1 MAEIID
7 NNETRELIE
16 FYRLG
21 LDSIIQGD
29 YSIVCFDGKNSSWLD
44 ERYHPSTEYV
54 IVIEKTGIVDYQT
67 TIDSFFG
74 ITSYSP
80 SNNKLLLGGGDKISN
95 SDPIR
100 DDLLETISADE
111 EKNTGLEIS
120 THAVLPSYLDNLIYG
135 EFFGAKY
142 QPNYQRYD
150 YNLNLTEE
158 DLLIYLGTYFPRSF
172 GESQCLFSSIL
183 TAKTFN
189 SLLSSKDCIN
199 ILDVGCGSGGEII
212 GLLHVIEN
220 CENNNIPI
228 NIYTYDGNQ
237 LVQDILME
245 LVSQFQKHTKTRR
258 RIQIYSNVQRIDS
271 INDIENIVKNVC
283 SFSFDFVMCNKV
295 CNELISRANIPN
307 AYFLVC
313 NSLAPLLDSTGL
325 LLVLDVTTKD
335 ANSSKFYPEMLNEQI
350 NSFVIGHNDEFL
362 TLVPISCALHPEC
375 INSCFTQRKFYISH
389 SQKQNDLSKVS
400 YRIIARK
407 SLSEEFVKE
416 IGNIKEIVNVSNGD
430 AGDSAYCPLIKY

>member
-1 MAEIID
+1 
-7 NNETRELIE
+7 
-16 FYRLG
+16 
-21 LDSIIQGD
+21 
-29 YSIVCFDGKNSSWLD
+29 
-44 ERYHPSTEYV
+44 
-54 IVIEKTGIVDYQT
+54 
-67 TIDSFFG
+67 
-74 ITSYSP
+74 
-80 SNNKLLLGGGDKISN
+80 
-95 SDPIR
+95 
-100 DDLLETISADE
+100 
-111 EKNTGLEIS
+111 
-120 THAVLPSYLDNLIYG
+120 
-135 EFFGAKY
+135 
-142 QPNYQRYD
+142 
-150 YNLNLTEE
+150 
-158 DLLIYLGTYFPRSF
+158 
-172 GESQCLFSSIL
+172 
-183 TAKTFN
+183 
-189 SLLSSKDCIN
+189 
-199 ILDVGCGSGGEII
+199 
-212 GLLHVIEN
+212 
-220 CENNNIPI
+220 
-228 NIYTYDGNQ
+228 
-237 LVQDILME
+237 
-245 LVSQFQKHTKTRR
+245 
-258 RIQIYSNVQRIDS
+258 
-271 INDIENIVKNVC
+271 
-283 SFSFDFVMCNKV
+283 MCNKV

>member
-158 DLLIYLGTYFPRSF
+158 DLLIYLGTYFWF
-172 GESQCLFSSIL
+172 I
-183 TAKTFN
+183 A
-189 SLLSSKDCIN
+189 
-199 ILDVGCGSGGEII
+199 
-212 GLLHVIEN
+212 
-220 CENNNIPI
+220 
-228 NIYTYDGNQ
+228 
-237 LVQDILME
+237 
-245 LVSQFQKHTKTRR
+245 
-258 RIQIYSNVQRIDS
+258 
-271 INDIENIVKNVC
+271 
-283 SFSFDFVMCNKV
+283 CN
-295 CNELISRANIPN
+295 
-307 AYFLVC
+307 
-313 NSLAPLLDSTGL
+313 
-325 LLVLDVTTKD
+325 
-335 ANSSKFYPEMLNEQI
+335 
-350 NSFVIGHNDEFL
+350 
-362 TLVPISCALHPEC
+362 
-375 INSCFTQRKFYISH
+375 RK
-389 SQKQNDLSKVS
+389 L
-400 YRIIARK
+400 
-407 SLSEEFVKE
+407 
-416 IGNIKEIVNVSNGD
+416 
-430 AGDSAYCPLIKY
+430 